1 LQSALCDKLA
11 LVDSVIHPSLL
22 STQAFILE
30 DVAEV
35 EEQME
40 KQLSRLAELAILK
53 TEQPDAFFMQDD
65 PALEN
70 IDVMTD
76 ATGASEFTRYTN
88 NASTVLTRFTGMT
101 KYVFLAALVV
111 SLPSID
117 RLLSRPPRDLL
128 RTTNQSSKMK
138 RKNAR
143 KAASGRKGTVDE
155 ELYLLGS
162 FARLV
167 DKFKT
172 LIGASCIAILTS
184 RMRAFR

>member
-1 LQSALCDKLA
+1 LQSALCDKLVF
-11 LVDSVIHPSLL
+11 VDSVIHPSLL

-101 KYVFLAALVV
+101 KYVFWQRSSSRFRRLTVCYLAPLAT
-111 SLPSID
+111 SSGP
-117 RLLSRPPRDLL
+117 RTNRPR
-128 RTTNQSSKMK
+128 
-138 RKNAR
+138 
-143 KAASGRKGTVDE
+143 
-155 ELYLLGS
+155 
-162 FARLV
+162 
-167 DKFKT
+167 
-172 LIGASCIAILTS
+172 
-184 RMRAFR
+184 